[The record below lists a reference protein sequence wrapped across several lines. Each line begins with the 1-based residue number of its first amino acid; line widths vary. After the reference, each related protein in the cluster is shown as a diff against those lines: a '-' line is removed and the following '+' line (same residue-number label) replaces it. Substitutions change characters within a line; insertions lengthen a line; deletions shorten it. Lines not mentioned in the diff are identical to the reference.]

1 MYNGIGL
8 ETPRG
13 SGTNGY
19 IQSNKFFLK
28 PRTSKVAENMKGFEA
43 DQGTAGVTRKANK
56 EILEHDR
63 KRQIQLKLV
72 ILEDKLI
79 DQGYTESE
87 IAEKLEEARIN
98 LEAAADENDG
108 SSNLDKLSDTQ
119 THQIAARKEKQME
132 TLKAALGIAS
142 SEPGELNADGNDE
155 EIGNERGVSVPDA
168 KHISEHSFLDRDFSR
183 KKQPEEVL
191 KDENT
196 KKKSVE
202 DTKHHRKGGTL
213 KKKHRDDSSD
223 SDAQRNVKAKKKQET
238 SLYGVDSHK
247 KTNHTIRKEEELN
260 RQSRS
265 AKLRIIHKL

>member
-8 ETPRG
+8 QTPRG

-19 IQSNKFFLK
+19 IQSNKFFVK

-108 SSNLDKLSDTQ
+108 SSNLDK
-119 THQIAARKEKQME
+119 
-132 TLKAALGIAS
+132 
-142 SEPGELNADGNDE
+142 
-155 EIGNERGVSVPDA
+155 
-168 KHISEHSFLDRDFSR
+168 
-183 KKQPEEVL
+183 
-191 KDENT
+191 
-196 KKKSVE
+196 
-202 DTKHHRKGGTL
+202 
-213 KKKHRDDSSD
+213 
-223 SDAQRNVKAKKKQET
+223 
-238 SLYGVDSHK
+238 
-247 KTNHTIRKEEELN
+247 
-260 RQSRS
+260 
-265 AKLRIIHKL
+265 